1 MARPETISR
10 QDLLG
15 RLTEVFRSTG
25 YEGASLAR
33 LSKET
38 GLAKAALY
46 HRYAGGKEE
55 MARAV
60 LAEVGREMA
69 TTVLKNLE
77 GGGAPRR
84 KLTAMCNGLAVFYSG
99 GRRSCLADLF
109 SIEGTPQSVRTPLA
123 AGLKAWIAAIAR
135 VIEEAGLEPSEAARR
150 AEDAV
155 LRVEGALVL
164 SRALG
169 DTAPFRRTVERL
181 PDDLLSGVA

>member
-1 MARPETISR
+1 
-10 QDLLG
+10 LLG

-33 LSKET
+33 LSQET

-46 HRYAGGKEE
+46 HRFAGGKEE

-60 LAEVGREMA
+60 LIEVGRDMA
-69 TTVLKNLE
+69 TAVLKHLD
-77 GGGAPRR
+77 GGGEPRR
-84 KLTAMCNGLAVFYSG
+84 KLTAMCEGLAAFYAG

-109 SIEGTPQSVRTPLA
+109 SIEGTPQEVRAPLA

-135 VIEEAGLEPSEAARR
+135 IVEEAGFDPAEAARR

-155 LRVEGALVL
+155 VRVEGALVV

-169 DTAPFRRTVERL
+169 DTSPFRRTVERL
-181 PDDLLSGVA
+181 PNDLLAGAE